1 MSPPGQKV
9 SNMILRKNREVAPKK
24 KKKKNKRLGQSG
36 NYTVADVPGGE
47 SKV

>member
-9 SNMILRKNREVAPKK
+9 SNMILRKNRDVA

-36 NYTVADVPGGE
+36 NDTVADVPGGE
-47 SKV
+47 SKVR

>member
-9 SNMILRKNREVAPKK
+9 SNMILRKNREVAPK